1 MTVAHRQPSPADP
14 HGLQLLDRS
23 VAIHV
28 GGGDSG
34 PIVSHGIGEEHF
46 TEQPIGETQPGQRRR
61 QEFKTGVA
69 RSRNA
74 KRSAP
79 VALAIIPTQVICR
92 LAKRMKGPQP

>member
-28 GGGDSG
+28 GGDDSG

-46 TEQPIGETQPGQRRR
+46 AEQTVGEAQTGECRR
-61 QEFKTGVA
+61 QEFKTGGA
-69 RSRNA
+69 RS
-74 KRSAP
+74 
-79 VALAIIPTQVICR
+79 
-92 LAKRMKGPQP
+92 